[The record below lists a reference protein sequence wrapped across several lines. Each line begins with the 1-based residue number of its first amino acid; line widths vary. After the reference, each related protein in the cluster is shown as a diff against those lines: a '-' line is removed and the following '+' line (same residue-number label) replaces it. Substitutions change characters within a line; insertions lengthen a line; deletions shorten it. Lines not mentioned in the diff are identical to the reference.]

1 MHSGLEFRSVKDQCM
16 FMNFESPSSRQY
28 SARGVAKPF
37 GSRET
42 VGVTCDELGIGID
55 DDIGVIPDEPGLNE

>member
-1 MHSGLEFRSVKDQCM
+1 M